1 MQTAEHYPVV
11 IVGAGPSGLI
21 AANLLGHA
29 GIKTLLV
36 EMKPGLSGMPKALMV
51 DDEFFRLLHKIG
63 LSDALHAHGVGPI
76 SYEYVSVLGF
86 RIVGNVGRVTPNGF
100 SSRTAMFQPEFE
112 RILFDGARRFPT
124 FTARFEVEVVGLDQS
139 DADVSLKLRDTSG
152 NETTV
157 RADYV
162 LAADGS
168 HSVCRKILDLPFDEL
183 APVGQRHIII
193 DVLNDTR
200 QDLLASIHMGKQRV
214 SLSLPS
220 PNGGRRY
227 EFSVRPEETS
237 DDLLDDNNLKHLF
250 RKFRSLDGLAIVRK
264 AAYSF
269 HSRLAR
275 RMSVGRVFLLGDAA
289 HVMPIFGSQGMN
301 SGVRDAHNLVWKLAR
316 VLTGKS
322 TPALLETYHDERH
335 SQVAETI
342 RVAARTGILQSTKS
356 LPLAILRDLCIRGLT
371 TIPAIRRYFAEM
383 RYIPKPFLKTGVVL
397 PDRNRATSFV
407 GRLMP
412 AAAIREGSRIML
424 LDDFIGAG
432 WALVGIDLPKAASP
446 PPAGALW
453 RGLDAT
459 SIVLRPRGTGMSFVP
474 VDDTFDPVFAAH
486 RGEWL
491 IVRPDRIVAAAVPV
505 SELASAEHD
514 LAGRLHVASRPAV
527 AERRN
532 AAASVKPADVEVEA
546 MATSMKFL

>member
-36 EMKPGLSGMPKALMV
+36 EMEPGLSGMPKALMV

-76 SYEYVSVLGF
+76 SYEYISVLGF
-86 RIVGNVGRVTPNGF
+86 RIVRNTGRVTQNGF
-100 SSRTAMFQPEFE
+100 SSRTAIFQPEFE
-112 RILFDGARRFPT
+112 RILFDGARRFST
-124 FTARFEVEVVGLDQS
+124 FTARFNVEVVGLEQS
-139 DADVSLKLRDTSG
+139 EAQVCLKLRDTNG
-152 NETTV
+152 NETILN
-157 RADYV
+157 ADYV

-168 HSVCRKILDLPFDEL
+168 HSVCRKILDIPFDEL

-227 EFSVRPEETS
+227 EFSVRSDETS
-237 DDLLDDNNLKHLF
+237 EDLLADKSLKQLF
-250 RKFRSLDGLAIVRK
+250 KKFRSFDGLTIVRK

-316 VLTGKS
+316 VLAGKS

-356 LPLAILRDLCIRGLT
+356 LPIAILRDLFIRGLT

-383 RYIPKPFLKTGVVL
+383 RYIPKPFLRTGVVL
-397 PDRNRATSFV
+397 PDGGRNAGFV
-407 GRLMP
+407 GRLLP
-412 AAAIREGSRIML
+412 TAAIRTGSRIML
-424 LDDFIGAG
+424 IDDFIGAG
-432 WALVGIDLPKAASP
+432 WALVGVDLDKATSKIPDSPFWRDLNAAS
-446 PPAGALW
+446 
-453 RGLDAT
+453 
-459 SIVLRPRGTGMSFVP
+459 IVVHPRGTGMNFVP
-474 VDDTFDPVFAAH
+474 MDDAMDPVFAAH

-491 IVRPDRIVAAAVPV
+491 IVRPDRIVAAAVPA
-505 SELASAEHD
+505 SEFASAERD
-514 LAGRLHVASRPAV
+514 LAECLHACSWSDAAEHKAAVASSKPDDLEAV
-527 AERRN
+527 L
-532 AAASVKPADVEVEA
+532 ASVRY
-546 MATSMKFL
+546 L